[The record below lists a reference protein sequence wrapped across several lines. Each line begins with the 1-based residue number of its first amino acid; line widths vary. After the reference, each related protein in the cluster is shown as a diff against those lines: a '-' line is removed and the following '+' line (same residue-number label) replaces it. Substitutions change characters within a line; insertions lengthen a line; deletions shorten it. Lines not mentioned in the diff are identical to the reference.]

1 VTHAT
6 RSARPAHFLWVKI
19 ASWLGLLA
27 VFSALVAPAA
37 MLAEEVRTG
46 KLGGLCSA
54 QSRASNVP
62 ASGGEAALQAG
73 AHCDW
78 CSSVGLA
85 PPPLL
90 ASAPLLPA
98 PALCIDLS
106 DFPADLAASVTGLP
120 FSRGPPSI

>member
-1 VTHAT
+1 
-6 RSARPAHFLWVKI
+6 
-19 ASWLGLLA
+19 LLA
-27 VFSALVAPAA
+27 VFSALVAPAV

-54 QSRASNVP
+54 QSRVVADP

-73 AHCDW
+73 SHCDW
-78 CSSVGLA
+78 CSSASLA

-90 ASAPLLPA
+90 ASALLSPA
-98 PALCIDLS
+98 PTPYVTLS

-120 FSRGPPSI
+120 FGRGPPAL

>member
-1 VTHAT
+1 
-6 RSARPAHFLWVKI
+6 VKV

-27 VFSALVAPAA
+27 VFSALLAPAA

-54 QSRASNVP
+54 QPRAANAP
-62 ASGGEAALQAG
+62 ASSGEAALQAG

-78 CSSVGLA
+78 CSFVGLA

-98 PALCIDLS
+98 QTPYIALS
-106 DFPADLAASVTGLP
+106 DFPADLAACVTGLP
-120 FSRGPPSI
+120 FSRGPPAL